1 MLQGIR
7 CSWSRAL
14 ALLTAVALL
23 GALACGGD
31 EEDAPAA
38 PAAAAPT
45 AAPAATAA
53 AAVATAKAPVATA
66 AAVATKAPV
75 ASAAA
80 AGVEGAKR
88 PVLAGISKAEM
99 VGAKYGGTLRV
110 ILYRAMPNLSP
121 TQTAPDGEETMQ
133 GMYSKMLTWD
143 RFNPQESVPDLATSW
158 SVNDTGDVFTF
169 KLRDDVK
176 WHDGVP
182 FTAADVK
189 ATYDYSTKLWSEF
202 GQGRRWGGFVDD
214 VYESSRVVDDHTI
227 EVTLKFPFAD
237 FIGLI
242 SSSQLRIAPKHKI
255 DDFIDLPEFTPMF
268 TGDELPP
275 VGTGPFKYKSWT
287 QGVGSESVRYDDYHN
302 TYEGKEL
309 PFLDGYQGTVLV
321 DKAVQLA
328 AFAAN
333 RIDVWPVF
341 PTLSTDEKDRLV
353 EQNGDKIRVIGGTTI
368 LNMYTAFNM
377 EKFPTNDP
385 KFRKAIQ
392 LITDLDDLNDRVYQG
407 HFNPGF
413 VIDPAAFPKDVLPE
427 AEMKTSDWFL
437 PKDKAHAMAKELLA
451 EIGFATPADVP
462 EMNLI
467 AQSSAPFKQSAE
479 VKGAQLNAFG
489 IKNTVQILPPSV
501 TFANSREGKFDLWDM
516 GTGTTIL
523 TPINIIQQNY
533 LSEKAHQWIRWDDPV
548 TGELSD
554 GQVRMRALYDKNVAE
569 LDPAKRREILFD
581 MQRILYFED
590 FARAP
595 SGFPGAWV
603 VVWSYV
609 KGHFAGAGLYE
620 GQQRLYTWIDK

>member
-1 MLQGIR
+1 MLEDIKRFWVKG
-7 CSWSRAL
+7 L
-14 ALLTAVALL
+14 ALLMVVVLL
-23 GALACGGD
+23 AALACGDGD
-31 EEDAPAA
+31 DEDEDDAAAGAA
-38 PAAAAPT
+38 PAAVPTQAVVTAPT
-45 AAPAATAA
+45 ATQAATG
-53 AAVATAKAPVATA
+53 
-66 AAVATKAPV
+66 
-75 ASAAA
+75 AAA
-80 AGVEGAKR
+80 AGVEGAQR
-88 PVLAGISKAEM
+88 PVLAGLSDAEM

-110 ILYRAMPNLSP
+110 ILYRAMPDLSP

-143 RFNPQESVPDLATSW
+143 RFNPQVSVPDLATSW
-158 SVNDTGDVFTF
+158 ESNDSGDVFTF

-189 ATYDYSTKLWSEF
+189 ATYDYSTKIFTEF
-202 GQGRRWGGFVDD
+202 GQGRRWGGFVAD
-214 VYESSRVVDDHTI
+214 VYDSSRVVDDYTI

-255 DDFIDLPEFTPMF
+255 DDFINLTEYAPMY
-268 TGDELPP
+268 TGDDSPP
-275 VGTGPFKYKSWT
+275 IGTGPFKYESWT

-302 TYEGKEL
+302 TYQGKQL

-341 PTLSTDEKDRLV
+341 PTLTTNEKDRLV
-353 EQNGDKIRVIGGTTI
+353 DQHGDKVRVIGGTTI

-377 EKFPTNDP
+377 DKFPTSDP

-407 HFNPGF
+407 FFNPGF
-413 VIDPAAFPKDVLPE
+413 VIDPAAFPLDVLPE
-427 AEMKTSDWFL
+427 AEMLTSDWFL
-437 PKDKAHAMAKELLA
+437 PKDQAHAEALRLLK
-451 EIGFATPADVP
+451 EIGFNSPADVP
-462 EMNLI
+462 ELTFI

-479 VKGAQLNAFG
+479 VKGAQLTAFG
-489 IKNTVQILPPSV
+489 IKNSVQIFPPSV
-501 TFANSREGKFDLWDM
+501 AFANSREGSFDLWDM
-516 GTGTTIL
+516 GTGTTVL

-533 LSEKAHQWIRWDDPV
+533 LTDQFNEYIRWDDPV
-548 TGELSD
+548 TGELSAS
-554 GQVRMRALYDKNVAE
+554 QKKMMALYQQNIGE
-569 LDPAKRREILFD
+569 LDPQKRRDILYD

-590 FARAP
+590 FHRAP

-603 VVWSYV
+603 VVWDYV

-620 GQQRLYTWIDK
+620 GQQRLYTWLDK